1 MAEQQALCED
11 ANCAA
16 AALRSKKKVSVA
28 SGQPTEVLVIRGGG
42 MLRVVRPLPGCGV
55 RVCLCLCLSVR
66 ARARARAHVRARFCC
81 VRPVC
86 GVCVPARVRACL
98 RLCLRAC
105 ACVCA
110 CVRVCAA
117 SARTKSCACLKEA
130 RPPLDADKDAD
141 AYWEDEDGRIKKKMQ
156 VRARARACAL
166 VLLHRVVCCWVRV
179 CCAPVRRHE
188 LCGRGSLSPPGGRPL
203 RVCCVQGETRVC
215 AARLLCRSGTECSDL
230 QQKCTV
236 QNRCSYCV
244 EQCFLFQNSLV

>member
-1 MAEQQALCED
+1 MRRCQ
-11 ANCAA
+11 
-16 AALRSKKKVSVA
+16 LRSSRASLKEESERRERPAHGGARDQRRGDAPGRTSTSWMWRACVPVSV
-28 SGQPTEVLVIRGGG
+28 P
-42 MLRVVRPLPGCGV
+42 
-55 RVCLCLCLSVR
+55 VCACT
-66 ARARARAHVRARFCC
+66 RARARAHVRARFCC